1 MKEATELLWLFIKM
15 GQKREYQLFA
25 NSPKPSPHQQVPT
38 HLILPKLCR
47 RMKSLMCAQYCE
59 RPSPETSCS
68 E

>member
-1 MKEATELLWLFIKM
+1 M

-47 RMKSLMCAQYCE
+47 RMKSLMCAQQCE
-59 RPSPETSCS
+59 SPPPPETSCS